1 MKKSNNINHIKL
13 QFPEL
18 EQINSESGRLY
29 RTLNGNEYP
38 SITTVLSK
46 TSDNTWLEKWKA
58 RIGEKEAEK
67 ISKYSAIRGTA
78 LHSYCEDYLNNIEPI
93 VDILDV
99 EAFNSF
105 KKVLPNINNIY
116 AMENR
121 LYSDK
126 FETAGTTDLIAEYE
140 GIISVIDWKT
150 SRRVKNKSQ
159 ISNYFIQCVFYALA
173 FYEMFRIP
181 ISQIVIVMY
190 VDDCIDPIVFKEN
203 VKDWVEEFIKVR
215 KQFKNQE
222 GY

>member
-1 MKKSNNINHIKL
+1 MNNINHIKL
-13 QFPEL
+13 DYPKI
-18 EQINSESGRLY
+18 EQINSDSGRLY
-29 RTLNGNEYP
+29 ETSSGNKYP

-46 TSDNTWLEKWKA
+46 TSDNTWLEKWKS

-67 ISKYSAIRGTA
+67 ISKYAAIRGTA
-78 LHSYCEDYLNNIEPI
+78 LHSYCEDYLKNIEPK
-93 VDILDV
+93 VDILDT

-121 LYSDK
+121 LFSDK

-140 GIISVIDWKT
+140 GSISVIDWKT

-159 ISNYFIQCVFYALA
+159 ISNYFIQCAFYALA
-173 FYEMFRIP
+173 FYEMFKIP
-181 ISQIVIVMY
+181 VSQIVIVMY
-190 VDDCIDPIVFKEN
+190 VDDCREPIVFKEN
-203 VKDWVEEFIKVR
+203 VKDWVKEFIEVR
-215 KQFKNQE
+215 KQFKKQE